1 MRCTDRT
8 ARRRC
13 PAGRPT
19 VAGVATWCEA
29 GSEMGVFSGTIVMTV
44 VSGVLAT
51 VTGCSK
57 PAPPLVT
64 VRGTLLLDGRPL
76 AGKSILFSPEEGTPG
91 LGAGAN
97 SRVDGAFELLAIV
110 PGSVRN
116 LIGVSPGVYRVVVSE
131 PLIAIESTEQ
141 SPSGGDA
148 LPPAVGF
155 RSERIGHGEIPA
167 KYRSRETTPLI
178 VEVTKQTQIMDID
191 LRGDR

>member
-1 MRCTDRT
+1 M
-8 ARRRC
+8 
-13 PAGRPT
+13 
-19 VAGVATWCEA
+19 GVATGCEA
-29 GSEMGVFSGTIVMTV
+29 GSGISVFSGTIVMTV
-44 VSGVLAT
+44 MSGLLAT
-51 VTGCSK
+51 VTGCSR
-57 PAPPLVT
+57 PAPPPLVT
-64 VRGTLLLDGRPL
+64 VHGTLRLDGRPL

-116 LIGVSPGVYRVVVSE
+116 SIGVRPGMYRVVVSE
-131 PLIAIESTEQ
+131 PLIAIEATEQ
-141 SPSGGDA
+141 SPSGGDVP
-148 LPPAVGF
+148 PPAVGF
-155 RSERIGHGEIPA
+155 RSERIGKGEIPA